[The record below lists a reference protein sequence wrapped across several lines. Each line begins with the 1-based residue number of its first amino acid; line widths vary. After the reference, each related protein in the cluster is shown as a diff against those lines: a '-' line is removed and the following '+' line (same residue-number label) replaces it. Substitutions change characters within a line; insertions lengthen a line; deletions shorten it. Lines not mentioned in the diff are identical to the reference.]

1 MSYQL
6 ERTLG
11 DRPVPLKIR
20 FSLVDSLISAILET
34 DRFHGVEFNETR
46 RRQAAKSACLA
57 AGITYQS
64 WLANQSV
71 GKHESD

>member
-6 ERTLG
+6 ERILG

-34 DRFHGVEFNETR
+34 DRFHGVEFNENR
-46 RRQAAKSACLA
+46 RRQAAKRACTA

-64 WLANQSV
+64 WLSRQSA
-71 GKHESD
+71 GEHELD